1 MVALDAFR
9 QRSRK
14 LADKIAA
21 AEPNADLVW
30 GLVLGTVVRVLGQAN
45 FLSMFYGYGAQ
56 GGNPLMKISPG
67 TYIIMIVFCRAWGR
81 KNPPG
86 MEDFKTAAMM
96 VMSIVVG
103 GVAWAMVTGQ
113 AVAVGYLVDSYAV
126 GAAGIFILGKI
137 GPEGRTKVYAA
148 LIWSLLFNAL
158 LLFPEFLLKR
168 RFIPAPLEGARGV
181 FRPAALLN
189 HPLMSGLMYAVATPL
204 VMRWRKPF
212 LVKAGVALLFVM
224 CVFFSGARVS
234 TVLTAAA
241 FVPAALIALGTEKP
255 KSSLGQ
261 TWLVSQS
268 MLIAALIPIV
278 VIVAIASGALDRI
291 GGGLYDKSAAT
302 RVWQF
307 GMIQYLSPHQLIFGV
322 GNTTAADWS
331 VRLFQTPS
339 VESAFVLGVFMYGL
353 PFTVFYLGM
362 VVLIVALFA
371 LRGDYLVKL
380 SALIF
385 LTAAMSNNTLGAK
398 NPAVF
403 YFLMFAGSTMT
414 QSVRRLPRLRM
425 PWLVTERPLDLM
437 TAQHRRN
444 LAPPTPPGGGESPG
458 AST

>member
-1 MVALDAFR
+1 MTAIDAVR
-9 QRSRK
+9 RGGRK
-14 LADKIAA
+14 LADRIAA

-45 FLSMFYGYGAQ
+45 FLSLFYGYGAQ

-67 TYIIMIVFCRAWGR
+67 TYIIMIVFCRAWNR
-81 KNPPG
+81 KSPPG
-86 MEDFKTAAMM
+86 METFKLAATM
-96 VMSIVVG
+96 VMTIVVG

-126 GAAGIFILGKI
+126 AAAGLFILGKV
-137 GPEGRTKVYAA
+137 GAEGRTKVYAA
-148 LIWSLLFNAL
+148 LIWALLFNAL
-158 LLFPEFLLKR
+158 LLFPEFILKR
-168 RFIPAPLEGARGV
+168 RFVPAPLEGARGI

-189 HPLMSGLMYAVATPL
+189 HPLMSGLMYATAAPL

-212 LVKAGVALLFVM
+212 LVKAGVSLLFVL

-234 TVLTAAA
+234 TVLAGAA
-241 FVPAALIALGTEKP
+241 FVPAALIALGKEKP
-255 KSSLGQ
+255 KSQIGQ

-268 MLIAALIPIV
+268 LLIAALIPIV

-307 GMIQYLSPHQLIFGV
+307 GMIQYLSPHQLIFGI

-339 VESAFVLGVFMYGL
+339 VESAFVLGVFMYGM
-353 PFTVFYLGM
+353 PFTIFYLGM
-362 VVLIVALFA
+362 VVVIVAWFA
-371 LRGDYLVKL
+371 LRGDTLVKL
-380 SALIF
+380 SAVIF

-414 QSVRRLPRLRM
+414 HAVRRLPRLRM
-425 PWLVTERPLDLM
+425 PWLVTEQPPDLM
-437 TAQHRRN
+437 TAQHSRDLGSRT
-444 LAPPTPPGGGESPG
+444 LPGGDPPRS
-458 AST
+458 SI

>member
-1 MVALDAFR
+1 MTAIDALR
-9 QRSRK
+9 ERGGK
-14 LADKIAA
+14 LAAKIGAS
-21 AEPNADLVW
+21 EPNADLVW

-45 FLSMFYGYGAQ
+45 FLSLFYGYGAQ

-67 TYIIMIVFCRAWGR
+67 TYIIMIVFCRAWSR
-81 KNPPG
+81 KSPPG
-86 MEDFKTAAMM
+86 METFKLAATL
-96 VMSIVVG
+96 VMTIVVG
-103 GVAWAMVTGQ
+103 GVAWALVTGQ

-126 GAAGIFILGKI
+126 AAAGLFILGKV
-137 GPEGRTKVYAA
+137 GPEGRTKVYAG
-148 LIWSLLFNAL
+148 LIWALLFNAL
-158 LLFPEFLLKR
+158 LLFPEFILKR
-168 RFIPAPLEGARGV
+168 RFIPAPLEGARGI

-189 HPLMSGLMYAVATPL
+189 HPLMSGLMYATAAPL

-212 LVKAGVALLFVM
+212 IVKAGVALLFVL

-234 TVLTAAA
+234 TVLAGAA
-241 FVPAALIALGTEKP
+241 FVPAALIALGQEKP

-278 VIVAIASGALDRI
+278 VIVAFASGALDRI

-307 GMIQYLSPHQLIFGV
+307 GMIQYLSPHQLIFGI

-339 VESAFVLGVFMYGL
+339 VESAFVLGVFMYGM
-353 PFTVFYLGM
+353 PFTIFYLGM
-362 VVLIVALFA
+362 VVVIVALMA
-371 LRGDYLVKL
+371 LKGDTLVKL
-380 SALIF
+380 SAVIF

-403 YFLMFAGSTMT
+403 YFLMFAGSTMV
-414 QSVRRLPRLRM
+414 QSVRRLPKLRM
-425 PWLVTERPLDLM
+425 PWMEPQRPPNLM
-437 TAQHRRN
+437 TAQHSRV
-444 LAPPTPPGGGESPG
+444 LGSHTAPDGGPPPS
-458 AST
+458 SI